1 MVISPPFSLFLQS
14 ILAFLIVVVGPLVS
28 CFYEGPLLR
37 NNPTSRQKIA
47 FYRYILLELWPL
59 TVLAVGIM
67 GAGGLLRAPVA
78 PGPALPVWLHW
89 FLGGLVAGFFV
100 LGFMPIFQ
108 SLRGEKYRA
117 RYERAF
123 RRSLAQAPGLLPE
136 TSQERRWFAAISI
149 TAGVC
154 EEVLCRGFMI
164 GFLMRM
170 PGGLHLPISVALV
183 LSAVVFGLNHIYQ
196 GKTGLISTTLSG
208 LAFGGLF
215 LLTGNLLLPML
226 LHAAADLQ
234 GLFILRP
241 SKPAEVPA

>member
-14 ILAFLIVVVGPLVS
+14 MLAFLIVVVWPLVS
-28 CFYEGPLLR
+28 YLFEGPLLR
-37 NNPTSRQKIA
+37 ANTTSRQKIG
-47 FYRYILLELWPL
+47 FYRYILLTQWPL
-59 TVLAVGIM
+59 AALAVGIV
-67 GAGGLLRAPVA
+67 GAGGLLHAPVA
-78 PGPALPVWLHW
+78 AGPDLPVWLHLL
-89 FLGGLVAGFFV
+89 FGGLVAGFFV
-100 LGFMPIFQ
+100 LGFLPILQ
-108 SLRGEKYRA
+108 SLRGEKFRA

-123 RRSLAQAPGLLPE
+123 RRSLAKAPGLLPE

-154 EEVLCRGFMI
+154 EEVLCRGFLI

-170 PGGLHLPISVALV
+170 PGGLHIPISVALV

-196 GKTGLISTTLSG
+196 GKTGLISATLSG

-215 LLTGNLLLPML
+215 LLTGSLLLPML

-241 SKPAEVPA
+241 SKPAEDAA

>member
-28 CFYEGPLLR
+28 YFHEGPLLR
-37 NNPTSRQKIA
+37 ADLTSRQKIG
-47 FYRYILLELWPL
+47 FYRYILLVQWPL
-59 TVLAVGIM
+59 AALAVGIV
-67 GAGGLLRAPVA
+67 GVGGLLHAPVTL
-78 PGPALPVWLHW
+78 GPDLPAWLHLL
-89 FLGGLVAGFFV
+89 FGGLVAGFFV
-100 LGFMPIFQ
+100 LGFLPILQ
-108 SLRGEKYRA
+108 SLRGEKFRA
-117 RYERAF
+117 AYERAF
-123 RRSLAQAPGLLPE
+123 RRALAQAPGLLPE

-154 EEVLCRGFMI
+154 EEVLCRGFLI

-183 LSAVVFGLNHIYQ
+183 LSAVIFGLNHIYQ

-215 LLTGNLLLPML
+215 LLTGSLLLPML
-226 LHAAADLQ
+226 FHAAADLQ

-241 SKPAEVPA
+241 SKPVEAAA